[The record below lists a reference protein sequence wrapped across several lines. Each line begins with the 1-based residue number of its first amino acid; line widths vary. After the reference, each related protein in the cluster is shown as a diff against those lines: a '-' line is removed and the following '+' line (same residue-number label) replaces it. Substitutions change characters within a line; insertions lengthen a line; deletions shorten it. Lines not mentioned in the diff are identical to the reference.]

1 MAPAGLLIVAGTLA
15 VMATSMT
22 IGLEIVLCANAAGN
36 TLLINASIAA
46 ATVEA
51 AALVMLAALG
61 SIKAVK
67 HNIPYWWSESS
78 MSFVVQ
84 LLMCTAAAAIS
95 IAALVVTRQSTTE
108 PHDDT
113 LVAFR
118 RNILVGLAMALS
130 FAAVFQI
137 AFVTSY
143 FIAFRHAADGS
154 SSPSSP
160 SCPSHDHRKK
170 HVKGIRYS
178 QTMPMLT
185 VPETTPGKKNQPTVA
200 THQKIGKD
208 PIECLRTSITK
219 TVCPTPSRSKL
230 LGLEQRRPMSLES
243 ALESGL
249 GSGVR
254 SEPESAAPVKIEELS
269 FDSWDTSAVDE
280 YNRQVVMELSSPTA
294 VKKAPEVSL
303 SEAVKKALELSSPEA
318 VKEALRKIAASPLES
333 LPASRP
339 TTPLIPDCP
348 VPPPMVPRTQSKS
361 PSIRSHCEASILTP
375 GSYVNEMDIHPLFR
389 SYNTGTPPLVS
400 PGTSVLAAPHAGM
413 IIPRNGSLQ
422 SLINPGAQATYP
434 TSPTRLYRADW
445 NNRRERT
452 EAENHHQ
459 EKPVKDDTPHADS
472 LVATEA
478 TMEAS
483 SER

>member
-84 LLMCTAAAAIS
+84 LLMCMAAAAIS
-95 IAALVVTRQSTTE
+95 IVALIVTRQSTTE
-108 PHDDT
+108 QHDDT
-113 LVAFR
+113 LVVFR

-143 FIAFRHAADGS
+143 FVAFRHVADES

-185 VPETTPGKKNQPTVA
+185 VPETTPGKKNQSTVA

-208 PIECLRTSITK
+208 PIKCLRTSITK

-230 LGLEQRRPMSLES
+230 LGPEQRRPMSLES

-254 SEPESAAPVKIEELS
+254 SEPESAPRVKSEELS

-294 VKKAPEVSL
+294 VK
-303 SEAVKKALELSSPEA
+303 
-318 VKEALRKIAASPLES
+318 EALSKITASPLES
-333 LPASRP
+333 PPTSRP

-348 VPPPMVPRTQSKS
+348 VPPPMVPRTQRKT
-361 PSIRSHCEASILTP
+361 PSIRSHCEASMLTT
-375 GSYVNEMDIHPLFR
+375 GSYVNEMHIHPLFR
-389 SYNTGTPPLVS
+389 SHNTGTPPLVS

-413 IIPRNGSLQ
+413 ILNGSLQ
-422 SLINPGAQATYP
+422 SLINSGTQATYP

-445 NNRRERT
+445 NTRRERT
-452 EAENHHQ
+452 EAQNHHQ
-459 EKPVKDDTPHADS
+459 EKPVKDDAPHADS

-478 TMEAS
+478 TMKAS

>member
-61 SIKAVK
+61 SIKVVK
-67 HNIPYWWSESS
+67 HNIPYWWSESN

-84 LLMCTAAAAIS
+84 LLMCMGTAAIS
-95 IAALVVTRQSTTE
+95 IVALVVTRQSTTE
-108 PHDDT
+108 QHDDT

-118 RNILVGLAMALS
+118 RNILIGLAMALS

-137 AFVTSY
+137 AFVTFY
-143 FIAFRHAADGS
+143 FVAFRHVADGP

-185 VPETTPGKKNQPTVA
+185 VPETTTGKKSQSTVA
-200 THQKIGKD
+200 THQKLGKD

-254 SEPESAAPVKIEELS
+254 SEPATEPVKSEELS

-280 YNRQVVMELSSPTA
+280 YNRQVVMELSSSA
-294 VKKAPEVSL
+294 
-303 SEAVKKALELSSPEA
+303 AVKKALELSSPEA
-318 VKEALRKIAASPLES
+318 VKEAVSNITASPLES
-333 LPASRP
+333 LPTSRP
-339 TTPLIPDCP
+339 TTPLIPDRP
-348 VPPPMVPRTQSKS
+348 VPPPMVPRTQSKR
-361 PSIRSHCEASILTP
+361 PSIRSHCEANILTP
-375 GSYVNEMDIHPLFR
+375 GNYVNEMHIHPLFR

-422 SLINPGAQATYP
+422 SLINSGAQATYP
-434 TSPTRLYRADW
+434 TSPSRLYRADW
-445 NNRRERT
+445 NTKRERP
-452 EAENHHQ
+452 EAQIHHQ
-459 EKPVKDDTPHADS
+459 EKPVQDGTLHADF

>member
-36 TLLINASIAA
+36 ILLINASIAA

-61 SIKAVK
+61 SIKVVK
-67 HNIPYWWSESS
+67 HNIPYWWSESN

-84 LLMCTAAAAIS
+84 LLMCMGAAAIS
-95 IAALVVTRQSTTE
+95 IVALVVTRQSTTE
-108 PHDDT
+108 QHDDT

-118 RNILVGLAMALS
+118 RNILIGLAMALS

-143 FIAFRHAADGS
+143 FVAFRHVADGP

-160 SCPSHDHRKK
+160 ACPSHDHRKK

-185 VPETTPGKKNQPTVA
+185 VPETTSGKKSQSTVA
-200 THQKIGKD
+200 THQKLGKD

-254 SEPESAAPVKIEELS
+254 SEAESTAPVKSEELS

-280 YNRQVVMELSSPTA
+280 YNRQVVMELSSSA
-294 VKKAPEVSL
+294 
-303 SEAVKKALELSSPEA
+303 AVKKALELSSPEA
-318 VKEALRKIAASPLES
+318 VKEAVSKITASPLES
-333 LPASRP
+333 LPTSRP

-361 PSIRSHCEASILTP
+361 PSIRSHCEANILTP
-375 GSYVNEMDIHPLFR
+375 GNYVNEMHIHPLFR

-422 SLINPGAQATYP
+422 SLINSGAQATYP
-434 TSPTRLYRADW
+434 TGPSRLYRADW
-445 NNRRERT
+445 NTKRERP
-452 EAENHHQ
+452 EAQIHHQ
-459 EKPVKDDTPHADS
+459 EKPVQDDTLHANF

>member
-67 HNIPYWWSESS
+67 HNIPYWWSESN

-84 LLMCTAAAAIS
+84 LLMCMAAAAIS

-108 PHDDT
+108 QHDDT

-130 FAAVFQI
+130 FAAAFQI

-143 FIAFRHAADGS
+143 FVAFRHVADGS

-185 VPETTPGKKNQPTVA
+185 VPETTSGKKNQSTVA

-254 SEPESAAPVKIEELS
+254 SEPESTAPVKSEELS

-280 YNRQVVMELSSPTA
+280 YNRQVVMELSSPAA
-294 VKKAPEVSL
+294 VKKAPELSL

-318 VKEALRKIAASPLES
+318 VKEALSKITASPLES
-333 LPASRP
+333 LPTSRP

-348 VPPPMVPRTQSKS
+348 MPPPMVPRTLNKS
-361 PSIRSHCEASILTP
+361 PSIRSHCEANILTP
-375 GSYVNEMDIHPLFR
+375 GNYVNEMHIHPLFR

-422 SLINPGAQATYP
+422 SLINSGAQATYP
-434 TSPTRLYRADW
+434 TSPSRLYRADC
-445 NNRRERT
+445 NTRRERP
-452 EAENHHQ
+452 EAQIHHQ
-459 EKPVKDDTPHADS
+459 EEPVQDDTLHADS